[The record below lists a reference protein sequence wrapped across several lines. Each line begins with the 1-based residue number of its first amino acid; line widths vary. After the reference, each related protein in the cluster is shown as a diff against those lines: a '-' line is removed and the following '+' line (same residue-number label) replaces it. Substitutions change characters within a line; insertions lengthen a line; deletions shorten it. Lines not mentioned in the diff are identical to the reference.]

1 LRELLSCFQSKFGL
15 FPWDSE
21 TGSALTPDRKALELL
36 SAAGTPASKVNVVV
50 LNLETVAAD
59 IGPWEFVEARVLQ
72 VDDVAAI
79 QADEVMVLVQLGV
92 ETHRG
97 AGVAGL
103 GQEAKGEQGCQDAI
117 DGHAR
122 ELGHARMNGV
132 EDLVG
137 GRVVPAVQNRLEHGP
152 PLHGDR
158 QPALAVGGLKALDT
172 SLFLCRSHVPE
183 MINYTG

>member
-1 LRELLSCFQSKFGL
+1 M
-15 FPWDSE
+15 
-21 TGSALTPDRKALELL
+21 ELL

-79 QADEVMVLVQLGV
+79 QADEVMVLVQLGI
-92 ETHRG
+92 EPGGR

-103 GQEAKGEQGCQDAI
+103 GQEAKGDQGCQDAI